1 MEDVLNDLVAEYD
14 RLERIL
20 SSLDDEQWLAPSG
33 APGWTVR
40 DVVVHLAQTEEAVA
54 VSLAEPVAEWTS
66 RDRPL
71 DDAVDARVRADT
83 TPAGE
88 VLERWRSARRAS
100 VTALAIADPDVIV
113 RWAAAPLKPKTL
125 ATTRL
130 AEHWAHGLDI
140 CEPLGLEPG
149 GHRSAAPHRLVGSC
163 DLAVRSAACRARPAR
178 VAVHARG
185 SRRCALDLRPA
196 IRVTLGHRV
205 RRGVLQSWRETAR
218 RRRVRT
224 RRVGTGR
231 SRSPWRASQLRR
243 LTHRRVPERVW
254 AATPPVDRPG
264 ESRTHRGPGSVYAGT
279 CDGSTRYNQRVESR
293 AFSPRTES
301 RRR

>member
-1 MEDVLNDLVAEYD
+1 MSASIEDVLNDLVAEYD

-54 VSLAEPVAEWTS
+54 ASLAEPVAEWTS

-140 CEPLGLEPG
+140 CEPLGLELEDTD
-149 GHRSAAPHRLVGSC
+149 RLRHI
-163 DLAVRSAACRARPAR
+163 AW
-178 VAVHARG
+178 
-185 SRRCALDLRPA
+185 
-196 IRVTLGHRV
+196 LGHATLPYALRLAELDPLELLCTLVAPDGALWTYGPPSASHWVTGSAGAFCRV
-205 RRGVLQSWRETAR
+205 GARRLASEESGLTVSGPAAAAALGVLRNY
-218 RRRVRT
+218 
-224 RRVGTGR
+224 
-231 SRSPWRASQLRR
+231 
-243 LTHRRVPERVW
+243 
-254 AATPPVDRPG
+254 AA
-264 ESRTHRGPGSVYAGT
+264 
-279 CDGSTRYNQRVESR
+279 
-293 AFSPRTES
+293 
-301 RRR
+301 